1 MGVAVKTAAQVGD
14 PDQVTV
20 HLAPPDFETDEK
32 IGERD
37 SLAEAHRLDATGA
50 D

>member
-1 MGVAVKTAAQVGD
+1 MGVAVKPAAQVGD
-14 PDQVTV
+14 PGQVTV

-32 IGERD
+32 TGERD
-37 SLAEAHRLDATGA
+37 SLAEAHQLDASGV

>member
-1 MGVAVKTAAQVGD
+1 VGVAVKTAAQVGD

-20 HLAPPDFETDEK
+20 HLGLCDFEMDEK
-32 IGERD
+32 TDGRD
-37 SLAEAHRLDATGA
+37 SLAEAHQLDGNGV